1 MPLTLESFRVFD
13 MAVSSGKDPVEFLS
27 STKFSGGLVPDF
39 YFDQY
44 GAVQGIN
51 FEMQRIDNGNVV
63 RIHEW

>member
-1 MPLTLESFRVFD
+1 